1 MLVSVEIRRGLL
13 VPWFMNG
20 YEPRCGFRELNLGP
34 RLEQQ
39 GILSTELSI

>member
-20 YEPRCGFRELNLGP
+20 YESRCGFRELNLDP
-34 RLEQQ
+34 QLEQQ
-39 GILSTELSI
+39 GFKY